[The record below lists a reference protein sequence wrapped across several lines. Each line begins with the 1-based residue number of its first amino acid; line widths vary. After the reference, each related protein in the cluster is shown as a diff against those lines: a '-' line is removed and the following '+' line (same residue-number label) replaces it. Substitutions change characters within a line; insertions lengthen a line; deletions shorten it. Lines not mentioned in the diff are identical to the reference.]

1 MIKSNSVG
9 DFRKSL
15 EQISAVDALVAT
27 NGGKYVQHDN
37 REIQVYFS
45 LFLFL
50 RAGCGEVEGIR
61 GLSSRGSGSKARPS
75 TVGSWEMRL
84 WAEPAFETSIKLF
97 LSVLKNGV
105 GNKES

>member
-1 MIKSNSVG
+1 MIKSDSVG
-9 DFRKSL
+9 DFLKSL

-27 NGGKYVQHDN
+27 NGDKYVQRDN

-61 GLSSRGSGSKARPS
+61 GLSSRGSGSKARALRF
-75 TVGSWEMRL
+75 GS
-84 WAEPAFETSIKLF
+84 SK
-97 LSVLKNGV
+97 
-105 GNKES
+105 